1 MTPKDWTDGVRYAHS
16 VVKGD
21 TKACRNVQLACARF
35 LKQLTNKTWEWEFKT
50 EYVEHVLQFMS
61 MLSHTKGPDAGKP
74 LVLEGFQVMTLC
86 AIYGFRHK
94 ADNSKRLVSDVI
106 IFIPRKA
113 GKSTLTAGIGLYE
126 LAFGEAGAEVLTLA
140 TNRDQASIV
149 FDAAKGFVERMPTE
163 LAAVYDVN
171 KSLISKVGDSQ
182 TMFKALSRDNKKTGD
197 GKNPSCAIIDEG
209 AAIVDRN
216 SIEVIFSGMV
226 ARKNPL
232 RVYITTASF
241 TKDTKFYEDMQM
253 VETMLRGE
261 AEDNPRW
268 FGLLYGLDP
277 EDDWRDPEVWA
288 KANPMHGISVFSEAI
303 ASRAEEAKHKPAA
316 LNEFL
321 CKTLNMFVSANS
333 AWVDRSYWD
342 KSAVLRHNVGREPEA
357 VFIGFDMASTRD
369 LNAICTLKRYGED
382 DYEAEFKY
390 FLPEVGLELIPKHYQ
405 DVFRV
410 ARDSG
415 ILHITEGN
423 VMDDRELFMY
433 IAQQNSIYQNYIKE
447 IGYDAYNAAS
457 LVSKLHEAQMPVKK
471 VGQGMAVL
479 SNPSKHVEKLILG
492 GQIKHDGN
500 PFTGWQLGNCEVY
513 TDVQGNIKVRKNEA
527 DKAAKVD
534 GIVALII
541 AMHCALD
548 NPVASESYGFHVF

>member
-1 MTPKDWTDGVRYAHS
+1 MTIKDWTDGVRYAHS

-21 TKACRNVQLACARF
+21 TKACRNVQLACERF
-35 LKQLTNKTWEWEFKT
+35 LKQLTNKTWEWEFKV
-50 EYVEHVLQFMS
+50 EYVEHVLEFMS

-74 LVLEGFQVMTLC
+74 LVLEGFQVMALC

-209 AAIVDRN
+209 AAIIDRN

-253 VETMLRGE
+253 LETMLNGE

-288 KANPMHGISVFSEAI
+288 KANPMHGISVFAEAI
-303 ASRAEEAKHKPAA
+303 AARAEEAKHKPAA

-321 CKTLNMFVSANS
+321 CKTLNLFVSANS
-333 AWVDRSYWD
+333 AWVDRSHWD
-342 KSAVLRHNVGREPEA
+342 KSASIVHNLGREPEA
-357 VFIGFDMASTRD
+357 VFMGFDMASTRD
-369 LNAICTLKRYGED
+369 LNAICTLKRYAED

-433 IAQQNSIYQNYIKE
+433 IAQQNRIYQNYIKE

-492 GQIKHDGN
+492 GQIKHNGN
-500 PFTGWQLGNCEVY
+500 PFNGWQLGNCEVY

-534 GIVALII
+534 GVIALII